1 MSDDEIGCTVYRN
14 DELPKRSDLPACPV
28 ETCVSLIGSKWK
40 LLIMRDL
47 LLYGSMR
54 VKALQRSVGGVSQ
67 KVLTTNL
74 RSMEDAGLVVRR
86 VYAEVPPRVEYS
98 LTELGQSLRPIMD
111 SMWAW
116 GGVVPGFSE
125 VTPSLKVDIT
135 TRKMSRVQIPLGAT
149 DKRAGRG
156 MCFAPACSFWGI

>member
-1 MSDDEIGCTVYRN
+1 MSDDGIGYTEYRN
-14 DELPKRSDLPACPV
+14 DELPKRSDLPVCPV

-47 LLYGSMR
+47 LLNGSMR
-54 VKALQRSVGGVSQ
+54 FKALQRSVGGVSQ

-74 RSMEDAGLVVRR
+74 RSMEDTGLVVRR

-116 GGVVPGFSE
+116 GESYQA
-125 VTPSLKVDIT
+125 LAK
-135 TRKMSRVQIPLGAT
+135 
-149 DKRAGRG
+149 
-156 MCFAPACSFWGI
+156 

>member
-1 MSDDEIGCTVYRN
+1 M
-14 DELPKRSDLPACPV
+14 
-28 ETCVSLIGSKWK
+28 SLIGSKWK

-47 LLYGSMR
+47 LLNGSMR
-54 VKALQRSVGGVSQ
+54 FKALQRSVGGVSQ

-116 GGVVPGFSE
+116 GESYQA
-125 VTPSLKVDIT
+125 LAK
-135 TRKMSRVQIPLGAT
+135 
-149 DKRAGRG
+149 
-156 MCFAPACSFWGI
+156 

>member
-1 MSDDEIGCTVYRN
+1 MSNDETGYTEYRN
-14 DELPKRSDLPACPV
+14 DELPERRALSCPV

-47 LLYGSMR
+47 LLNGSMR
-54 VKALQRSVGGVSQ
+54 FKALQRSVGGVSQ

-74 RSMEDAGLVVRR
+74 RSMEDTGLIVRR

-98 LTELGQSLRPIMD
+98 LTEVGQSLRPILD

-116 GGVVPGFSE
+116 GESYQAL
-125 VTPSLKVDIT
+125 TK
-135 TRKMSRVQIPLGAT
+135 
-149 DKRAGRG
+149 
-156 MCFAPACSFWGI
+156 

>member
-1 MSDDEIGCTVYRN
+1 MSENEIGYTEYRN
-14 DELPKRSDLPACPV
+14 DEPPERRDLPACPV

-47 LLYGSMR
+47 LLNGSMR
-54 VKALQRSVGGVSQ
+54 FKALQRSIGGVSQ

-111 SMWAW
+111 SMWTW
-116 GGVVPGFSE
+116 GESYQA
-125 VTPSLKVDIT
+125 LAK
-135 TRKMSRVQIPLGAT
+135 
-149 DKRAGRG
+149 
-156 MCFAPACSFWGI
+156 

>member
-1 MSDDEIGCTVYRN
+1 MSDDGISYTEYRN
-14 DELPKRSDLPACPV
+14 DELPKRSDLPVCPV

-47 LLYGSMR
+47 LLNGSMR
-54 VKALQRSVGGVSQ
+54 FKALQRSIGGVSQ

-74 RSMEDAGLVVRR
+74 RNMEDAGLIVRR

-98 LTELGQSLRPIMD
+98 LTELGQSLRPIID

-116 GGVVPGFSE
+116 GESYQA
-125 VTPSLKVDIT
+125 LAK
-135 TRKMSRVQIPLGAT
+135 
-149 DKRAGRG
+149 
-156 MCFAPACSFWGI
+156 